1 VRAQPSFKGT
11 ASARMAVAFAI
22 VSFVV
27 FWLGLALFVIGIGA
41 D

>member
-1 VRAQPSFKGT
+1 
-11 ASARMAVAFAI
+11 MAVAFAI

-27 FWLGLALFVIGIGA
+27 FWLGLALFVIGIGT

>member
-1 VRAQPSFKGT
+1 
-11 ASARMAVAFAI
+11 MAVAFAI